1 MGWKVMNQTMRNN
14 YRMGGYLLLAVGL
27 INWRYQNDDAGI
39 ASRSLLIVIPGV
51 IIVAMT
57 FIKPLDK
64 FLASRAGMA
73 IVTVVG
79 AALVG
84 LSLLN

>member
-1 MGWKVMNQTMRNN
+1 
-14 YRMGGYLLLAVGL
+14 MGGYLLLAVGL
-27 INWRYQNDDAGI
+27 INWQYQNEDAGI
-39 ASRSLLIVIPGV
+39 ASRSLLIAIPGV
-51 IIVAMT
+51 AIVAMT

-64 FLASRAGMA
+64 FLASRAGMSV
-73 IVTVVG
+73 VTVVG

>member
-1 MGWKVMNQTMRNN
+1 MNQTVRSN

-27 INWRYQNDDAGI
+27 INWRYQNEDAGI
-39 ASRSLLIVIPGV
+39 ASRSLLIAIPGV
-51 IIVAMT
+51 ITITMT

-64 FLASRAGMA
+64 FLASKVGMA

-84 LSLLN
+84 LSFLN

>member
-1 MGWKVMNQTMRNN
+1 MSQTMRNN

-27 INWRYQNDDAGI
+27 INWQYQNEDAGI
-39 ASRSLLIVIPGV
+39 ASRSLLIAIPGV
-51 IIVAMT
+51 AIVAMT

-64 FLASRAGMA
+64 FLASRAGMSV
-73 IVTVVG
+73 VTVVG

-84 LSLLN
+84 LSFLN